1 MSVSEHVS
9 TVISSCAKSIYAT
22 RTLRSHSMNNK
33 ALHDLQIRHH
43 SQTVIRC
50 QYMVGVYNSYRPS
63 ASRGTYQTGG
73 IRSGLCGAD
82 VSTLAEL
89 VDSADDA
96 LFQRILHNPNQVLHS
111 VAYSLLPDLNATGH
125 ILDIVVMTE
134 FYRQRLETYRLI
146 FF

>member
-1 MSVSEHVS
+1 M
-9 TVISSCAKSIYAT
+9 TWLAD
-22 RTLRSHSMNNK
+22 R
-33 ALHDLQIRHH
+33 
-43 SQTVIRC
+43 
-50 QYMVGVYNSYRPS
+50 RPQ
-63 ASRGTYQTGG
+63 RLEPLIKRG

-82 VSTLAEL
+82 VSSLAEL

-96 LFQRILHNPNQVLHS
+96 LFRRILHNPNQVLHS

-134 FYRQRLETYRLI
+134 FYRQRLEAYRLI